1 MFPKNRSV
9 ELRCLSADETIQGTG
24 AQTERTAVHQI
35 PRQIVNSMVSK
46 INLITNGHKRT
57 AVLARAAGLSCLVI
71 WNEEEKSCSDDD
83 LIHLLDTRMQIRGTR
98 LFQTTA
104 SSWQQGHVPIRNSG
118 GFYQDRYNRASFI
131 FEIVLRINPNTD
143 SSESYYMLVRSRPAI
158 YRVSA
163 ASLASHR
170 PLAPTHKWELTRG

>member
-83 LIHLLDTRMQIRGTR
+83 LIHLLDTRMQNPRNTTLSNHCIELATR
-98 LFQTTA
+98 PRADSKFRRIL
-104 SSWQQGHVPIRNSG
+104 SG
-118 GFYQDRYNRASFI
+118 
-131 FEIVLRINPNTD
+131 
-143 SSESYYMLVRSRPAI
+143 
-158 YRVSA
+158 
-163 ASLASHR
+163 
-170 PLAPTHKWELTRG
+170 PL